1 MLTSYIEKVLAMLE
15 VEVRRIMHDR
25 TELYTRAVQPLLWIG
40 VFAPV
45 MEKFRV
51 VPIPNI
57 TYMEFITPGVL
68 VQSITFVS
76 IFYGLNV
83 IWERDLGVLN
93 KLLVAPVSR
102 SALVIG
108 KSLSAGIRGI
118 FQSLIIILLAELLG
132 ARIILNPVYLL
143 LAALLIVVVCAAFA
157 AFSIFVASLLKTRE
171 RFMGIGQAITMPLF
185 FASNAIYPLSLMP
198 DWLKVIATI
207 NPLSYA
213 VEGLRALTITG
224 NPTTVPLDFLVS
236 LIFATVAIIVASK
249 AFKKIIE

>member
-1 MLTSYIEKVLAMLE
+1 VRRVIAYIEKVLAMLE

-25 TELYTRAVQPLLWIG
+25 TELYTRAVQPILWIG

-108 KSLSAGIRGI
+108 KALSAGVRGI
-118 FQSLIIILLAELLG
+118 FQSLIIVLLAEILG
-132 ARIILNPVYLL
+132 VRIVINPIYLL
-143 LAALLIVVVCAAFA
+143 LAALLIVIFCAAFA
-157 AFSIFVASLLKTRE
+157 ALSIFIASLLKTRE

-185 FASNAIYPLSLMP
+185 FASNAIYPINLMP
-198 DWLKVIATI
+198 NWLK
-207 NPLSYA
+207 
-213 VEGLRALTITG
+213 ALQRLT
-224 NPTTVPLDFLVS
+224 LFLT
-236 LIFATVAIIVASK
+236 LLK
-249 AFKKIIE
+249 D

>member
-1 MLTSYIEKVLAMLE
+1 MTMNYIEKVLAMLE

-25 TELYTRAVQPLLWIG
+25 TELYTRAVQPILWIG

-45 MEKFRV
+45 MEKLRV

-76 IFYGLNV
+76 IFYGLTV

-93 KLLVAPVSR
+93 KLLVAPVPR

-108 KSLSAGIRGI
+108 KALSAGVRGI
-118 FQSLIIILLAELLG
+118 FQSLIIVLLAILLG
-132 ARIILNPVYLL
+132 VRIIINPTYLL
-143 LAALLIVVVCAAFA
+143 LAASLIIIFCAAFA
-157 AFSIFVASLLKTRE
+157 SLSIFIASLLKTRE

-185 FASNAIYPLSLMP
+185 FASNAIYPINLMP
-198 DWLKVIATI
+198 SWLKAVATV

-213 VEGLRALTITG
+213 VEGLRALMITG
-224 NPTTVPLDFLVS
+224 DLTTVPFDFLVS
-236 LIFATVAIIVASK
+236 FVFVVITIAIASQT
-249 AFKKIIE
+249 FKKIIE

>member
-1 MLTSYIEKVLAMLE
+1 MLTNYIEKVLAMLE

-25 TELYTRAVQPLLWIG
+25 TELYTRAVQPILWIG

-45 MEKFRV
+45 MEKFRI
-51 VPIPNI
+51 VPVPNI

-76 IFYGLNV
+76 IFYGLTV

-108 KSLSAGIRGI
+108 KALSAGVRGI
-118 FQSLIIILLAELLG
+118 FQTLIIILLAELLG
-132 ARIILNPVYLL
+132 VRIILNPIYLL
-143 LAALLIVVVCAAFA
+143 LAALLIVMFCAAFA
-157 AFSIFVASLLKTRE
+157 ALSILIASLLKTRE

-185 FASNAIYPLSLMP
+185 FASNAIYPINLMP
-198 DWLKVIATI
+198 NWLKVVAKI
-207 NPLSYA
+207 NPLSYS
-213 VEGLRALTITG
+213 VEGLRALMITG
-224 NPTTVPLDFLVS
+224 DLTTVPLDFLVS
-236 LIFATVAIIVASK
+236 FVFVLITIAVASQT
-249 AFKKIIE
+249 FKKIIE

>member
-1 MLTSYIEKVLAMLE
+1 MLE

-25 TELYTRAVQPLLWIG
+25 TELYTRAVQPILWIG

-45 MEKFRV
+45 MEKLRV
-51 VPIPNI
+51 VPIPNV

-76 IFYGLNV
+76 IFYGLTV

-108 KSLSAGIRGI
+108 KALSAGVRGI

-132 ARIILNPVYLL
+132 VRIILNPFYLL
-143 LAALLIVVVCAAFA
+143 LAAFLVVMFCAAFA
-157 AFSIFVASLLKTRE
+157 SLSIFIASLLKTRE

-185 FASNAIYPLSLMP
+185 FASNAIYPIALMP
-198 DWLKVIATI
+198 NWLKAVATV

-213 VEGLRALTITG
+213 VEGLRALMITG
-224 NPTTVPLDFLVS
+224 DLATVPLDFLVS
-236 LIFATVAIIVASK
+236 FIFVAITIVIASQT
-249 AFKKIIE
+249 FNRIIE

>member
-1 MLTSYIEKVLAMLE
+1 MITYIEKVLAMLE
-15 VEVRRIMHDR
+15 VEVRRTMHDR
-25 TELYTRAVQPLLWIG
+25 TELYTRAVQPILWIG

-108 KSLSAGIRGI
+108 KALSAGVRGI
-118 FQSLIIILLAELLG
+118 FQSLIIVLLAELLG
-132 ARIILNPVYLL
+132 VRIIINPIYLL
-143 LAALLIVVVCAAFA
+143 LAAFLIVVFCAAFA
-157 AFSIFVASLLKTRE
+157 ALSIFIASLLKTRE

-185 FASNAIYPLSLMP
+185 FASNAIYPINLMP
-198 DWLKVIATI
+198 NWLKAVAMI

-213 VEGLRALTITG
+213 VEGLRALMITG
-224 NPTTVPLDFLVS
+224 DLSTVPLDFLVS
-236 LIFATVAIIVASK
+236 FVFVAVTIVIASQT
-249 AFKKIIE
+249 FKKIIE

>member
-1 MLTSYIEKVLAMLE
+1 MLTNYVEKVLAMLE

-25 TELYTRAVQPLLWIG
+25 TELYTRAVQPILWIG

-45 MEKFRV
+45 MEKLRV
-51 VPIPNI
+51 VPIPNV

-76 IFYGLNV
+76 IFYGLTV

-108 KSLSAGIRGI
+108 KALSAGVRGI

-132 ARIILNPVYLL
+132 VRIILNPFYLL
-143 LAALLIVVVCAAFA
+143 LAAFLVVMFCAAFA
-157 AFSIFVASLLKTRE
+157 SLSIFIASLLKTRE

-185 FASNAIYPLSLMP
+185 FASNAIYPIALMP
-198 DWLKVIATI
+198 NWLKAVATV

-213 VEGLRALTITG
+213 VEGLRALMITG
-224 NPTTVPLDFLVS
+224 DLATVPLDFLVS
-236 LIFATVAIIVASK
+236 FIFVAITIVIASQT
-249 AFKKIIE
+249 FNRIIE